1 MNADE
6 YLNLFIVALKKV
18 KDINNM
24 RGIYPFN
31 NTEMRL
37 IGTIIL
43 NDECGK
49 KLIST
54 QIADNLGITRSAV
67 SQIVNKLEKKGV
79 VRRIPSDYDRKV
91 SYIELT
97 DSSRVEYEK
106 QKQAVCADLERV
118 KTLMGEKNLKKLV
131 ELTNL
136 FVECQ
141 NKVLGEKK
149 GAKKK
154 S

>member
-6 YLNLFIVALKKV
+6 YLNLFIAALKKV
-18 KDINNM
+18 KEVNEM
-24 RGIYPFN
+24 KGVYPFN

-43 NDECGK
+43 NAEFGK

-54 QIADNLGITRSAV
+54 QIAENLGITRSAV
-67 SQIVNKLEKKGV
+67 SQMVNKLERKGV
-79 VRRIPSDYDRKV
+79 LKRIPSDYDRKTA
-91 SYIELT
+91 YIELT
-97 DSSRVEYEK
+97 ENTRDEYEK
-106 QKQAVCADLERV
+106 QKKAVCEDLERI

-141 NKVLGEKK
+141 NKVLNEKK
-149 GAKKK
+149 QANKK

>member
-1 MNADE
+1 
-6 YLNLFIVALKKV
+6 
-18 KDINNM
+18 M

-67 SQIVNKLEKKGV
+67 SQIVNKLEKKG
-79 VRRIPSDYDRKV
+79 RGQTYSIR
-91 SYIELT
+91 L
-97 DSSRVEYEK
+97 
-106 QKQAVCADLERV
+106 
-118 KTLMGEKNLKKLV
+118 
-131 ELTNL
+131 
-136 FVECQ
+136 
-141 NKVLGEKK
+141 
-149 GAKKK
+149 
-154 S
+154 